1 MREGEDGRRI
11 LNKSLGAEGAQTETR
26 RGDYYII
33 INNKIN
39 DNKIN
44 DDANKNNSRRPR
56 TIMREI

>member
-1 MREGEDGRRI
+1 MRIEVEGVSSIIHLVLKEHRRR
-11 LNKSLGAEGAQTETR
+11 ER

-44 DDANKNNSRRPR
+44 DDADKNNNVGGRGP
-56 TIMREI
+56 